1 MRFRF
6 TKMHGLGN
14 DFVML
19 DGISQKLIITPER
32 AKQISD
38 RNFGIGCDQILL
50 VEPPKSPDADFKYRI
65 FNADGSEVENCG
77 NGARC
82 FAIFVRQRGLT
93 NKRQI
98 KVQTNSGDMVLHVR
112 EDNQVTVSM
121 GEPILEPAQIPFL
134 APSQQTIYELDIEGA
149 HYEISSVSMGNPH
162 AVMLVDDVIKF
173 PVHIMGPLV
182 EKHINF
188 PKKTNAGFMQIID
201 KQNMKLRV
209 FERGCGETL
218 ACGTG
223 ACAAAVAAQLRGL
236 IDTKVHISLPGGQLI
251 IEWQGPGTPVYM
263 TGPTATVFHGQM
275 KL

>member
-19 DGISQKLIITPER
+19 DGVSQKLIITPER
-32 AKQISD
+32 AKHISN

-112 EDNQVTVSM
+112 EDDQVTVNM
-121 GEPILEPAQIPFL
+121 GEPILEPTKIPFQS
-134 APSQQTIYELDIEGA
+134 PKQQTIYGLNIEGA
-149 HYEISSVSMGNPH
+149 RYEISSVSMGNPH
-162 AVMLVDDVIKF
+162 AVMLVDDVAKF
-173 PVHIMGPLV
+173 PVNIMGPLV
-182 EKHINF
+182 ESHINF
-188 PKKTNAGFMQIID
+188 PNKTNAGFMQIID

-223 ACAAAVAAQLRGL
+223 ACAAAVSAQLRGL
-236 IDTKVHISLPGGQLI
+236 IDTQVHINLLGGQLL

-263 TGPTATVFHGQM
+263 TGPATTVFHGQM

>member
-19 DGISQKLIITPER
+19 DGVSQKLIITPER
-32 AKQISD
+32 AKHIGD

-112 EDNQVTVSM
+112 EDDQVTVNM
-121 GEPILEPAQIPFL
+121 GEPILEPTQIPFQ
-134 APSQQTIYELDIEGA
+134 ASNQQTIYGLDVEGA
-149 HYEISSVSMGNPH
+149 RYEISAVSMGNPH
-162 AVMLVDDVIKF
+162 AVMLVDDVVKF
-173 PVHIMGPLV
+173 PVNIMGPLV
-182 EKHINF
+182 ESHINF
-188 PKKTNAGFMQIID
+188 PKKANAGFMQIID

-236 IDTKVHISLPGGQLI
+236 IDTLVHINLPGGQLI

-263 TGPTATVFHGQM
+263 TGPATTVFHGQM

>member
-19 DGISQKLIITPER
+19 DGVSQKLIITPER
-32 AKQISD
+32 AKHISD

-50 VEPPKSPDADFKYRI
+50 VEPPKSSDADFKYRI

-82 FAIFVRQRGLT
+82 FALFVRQRGLT

-112 EDNQVTVSM
+112 EDDQVTVNM
-121 GEPILEPAQIPFL
+121 GEPILEPTQIPFQ
-134 APSQQTIYELDIEGA
+134 APNQQTIYGLDIEGA
-149 HYEISSVSMGNPH
+149 RYEISSVSMGNPH
-162 AVMLVDDVIKF
+162 SVMLVDDVVKF

-182 EKHINF
+182 ESHINF

-236 IDTKVHISLPGGQLI
+236 IDTLVHINLPGGQLI

-263 TGPTATVFHGQM
+263 TGPATTVFHGQM